1 MKPLF
6 LFLAFFLLVISRT
19 YAQEP
24 VPFTK
29 EVAEIVE
36 RNDSI
41 WDKSM
46 ETIVFTGSSSIRF
59 WKDIQERFPEK
70 LILNAGCGGSQASD
84 LSHHLNDLVL
94 RYKPTKVFIYEGD
107 NDVFAKKKPKTVL
120 HTFEDIVSRL
130 LSDDSSRTIV
140 LISTKPSLSRWK
152 LRRKYRRLNKKL
164 KELAIQLPKVDFVD
178 VWQPMLNGKKVKP
191 DLFIEDGLHM
201 NSKGYDIWY
210 EALKSYVE

>member
-70 LILNAGCGGSQASD
+70 QILNAGFGEIGRAS
-84 LSHHLNDLVL
+84 
-94 RYKPTKVFIYEGD
+94 
-107 NDVFAKKKPKTVL
+107 
-120 HTFEDIVSRL
+120 
-130 LSDDSSRTIV
+130 
-140 LISTKPSLSRWK
+140 
-152 LRRKYRRLNKKL
+152 
-164 KELAIQLPKVDFVD
+164 
-178 VWQPMLNGKKVKP
+178 
-191 DLFIEDGLHM
+191 
-201 NSKGYDIWY
+201 
-210 EALKSYVE
+210 